1 MAHTSWRILK
11 REKGICDERKE
22 SLVPIKKRNKKFN
35 KISRVLVRL
44 FNRYF
49 ILKNLIKFI
58 KILFKKTKLS
68 YINLLGFWITNAFI
82 RVL

>member
-49 ILKNLIKFI
+49 ILKNMMKSI
-58 KILFKKTKLS
+58 KILLLKNLS
-68 YINLLGFWITNAFI
+68 KFI
-82 RVL
+82 YFLILKDFL